1 MLLKS
6 HIRTSGLYLALAQ
19 IVRRV
24 FFFIMLIAFPI
35 GHVSAQKI
43 INQFSRLQDK
53 NVSFNKYQS
62 WLKKWQSR
70 GYLELGIDT
79 FHHPPLLKT
88 SPRYQLKSYLL
99 NETPAKSPF
108 LKTNQPFHWQKL
120 EYQHQ
125 KILKKYASIGYPFAQ
140 IKPNFTF
147 QKEQEIVWV
156 TINEQ
161 VQTGNYVIIDS
172 ILIPKDLPY
181 KPHYIYQVL
190 NIKPK
195 DVFNYEK
202 IQKIPSLIKN
212 TPYFTNPSPPTINF
226 TDSTAMLILN
236 FQRAKR
242 NAIDFLLGLLPPQNA
257 NQKLQFTLFANL
269 QLINTFR
276 MAEILKFQYEKLQ
289 NLSQKLNLQYQ
300 QAYPFR
306 LPLQF
311 NFQFDLLKQDTSF
324 LNRNLY
330 VGGSYFLNTENK
342 VLFGYKQKN
351 SQLLSIERWKTTT
364 WPPPP
369 QLDTRS
375 RSYLLG
381 YEWQKINHIWNPT
394 QGFFILFTANT
405 GLKKV
410 SKVRGLEHIDYERIG
425 LTQPRQE
432 AELQAQFYFPIA
444 KRSVTKFA
452 LHAYYLQLSNY
463 FENELKPVGG
473 FHLLRGFNE
482 NQFWASNFI
491 LGTIEYRLLLD
502 EYSFIGYFI
511 DAAYLTQIF
520 FQQKQI
526 FRPIGTGIALNINTN
541 IGTMSLT
548 YAIGRYE
555 YQSFQPTKGRIHIGF
570 INHF

>member
-1 MLLKS
+1 MLFKS
-6 HIRTSGLYLALAQ
+6 HIQFSGLYLALTQ

-24 FFFIMLIAFPI
+24 FFFISVITFSKHHA
-35 GHVSAQKI
+35 SAQKI
-43 INQFSRLQDK
+43 IKQFSHLQEK
-53 NVSFNKYQS
+53 NVSYEKYYV
-62 WLKKWQSR
+62 WLKNWQSK
-70 GYLELGIDT
+70 GFLELGIDT
-79 FHHPPLLKT
+79 SQYPPLIKT
-88 SPRYQLKSYLL
+88 SPRYLIKSYFL
-99 NETPAKSPF
+99 NDLPTKSPF
-108 LKTNQPFHWQKL
+108 LKTNKPFHWQQL
-120 EYQHQ
+120 EYQHK

-140 IKPNFTF
+140 IVPNFTF
-147 QKEQEIVWV
+147 QKEQEMVWV
-156 TINEQ
+156 TIKEQ
-161 VQTGNYVIIDS
+161 VQAGNYVIIDS

-181 KPHYIYQVL
+181 KSHYIYQIL

-202 IQKIPSLIKN
+202 IQKIPTLLKN
-212 TPYFTNPSPPTINF
+212 TPYFAKPASPQINF
-226 TDSTAMLILN
+226 SDTTATLLLN
-236 FQRAKR
+236 FQKAKR

-300 QAYPFR
+300 QPYPFR
-306 LPLQF
+306 LPVQF

-330 VGGSYFLNTENK
+330 VGGAYFLNTENK
-342 VLFGYKQKN
+342 VLFGFKQKN
-351 SQLLSIERWKTTT
+351 SQLLSIERWKNTT

-369 QLDTRS
+369 QLDTQS

-381 YEWQKINHIWNPT
+381 YEWQKINNIWNPT
-394 QGFFILFTANT
+394 QGFTIFFSANT

-410 SKVRGLEHIDYERIG
+410 FKVRGLEQIDYERIG
-425 LTQPRQE
+425 LKQPRQE
-432 AELQAQFYFPIA
+432 AELQAQFYFPLA

-482 NQFWASNFI
+482 NQFWASNFL

-502 EYSFIGYFI
+502 EYSFIGYFV

-526 FRPIGTGIALNINTN
+526 FRPIGTGIALNIYTN
-541 IGTMSLT
+541 IGTMSLS

-555 YQSFQPTKGRIHIGF
+555 FQNFQPTKGRIHIGF
-570 INHF
+570 VNHF